1 MLRGHLRR
9 LFTICIGNCNTEAV
23 SFIVTHKRGVNVPRL
38 LVRRLGLGA
47 RLRAAIGAGWFEAPE
62 TVKREILQNGRK
74 HYEHLFDGQEVG
86 DMTPAVVWLIGQEI
100 DQIYNDM
107 TTIDPN

>member
-1 MLRGHLRR
+1 MAKVTLPEYRLKKYLRQSDLEKFDMEVYR
-9 LFTICIGNCNTEAV
+9 GNID
-23 SFIVTHKRGVNVPRL
+23 SL
-38 LVRRLGLGA
+38 LIASASKFGA